1 MAHLL
6 SSDTFALNA
15 SLWDHGMLCKVRR
28 CLSMAVCTELKVNP
42 WDVCDVSCIAW
53 AYGHP
58 SRLDACIGICVE
70 IYAYSGRPKRSK
82 RSELLH

>member
-53 AYGHP
+53 A
-58 SRLDACIGICVE
+58 SF
-70 IYAYSGRPKRSK
+70 KT
-82 RSELLH
+82 